1 MFLRFLMRV
10 KIFLYIKKKKN
21 IGQEREKP
29 FPACLKR
36 VSALPSLP
44 MKSSVG
50 MDYPKKTTRNTPRC
64 LECGDKISYGRTDKK
79 FCCEECKNR
88 HHNHKSRAE
97 RIIRRRTM
105 SVLEKNYEI
114 LEGFAKAGTDTVMLS
129 DALILGFNPV
139 YVTSF
144 SRVNHRDVYGCF
156 DITYTMTASKLCS
169 ISKIQNLSL
178 NLQAVSVGKERA

>member
-64 LECGDKISYGRTDKK
+64 LECGDKISYGRTDEK